1 LDVVKNVAFKIII
14 KLIGGQTLMVAR
26 KVQMLF
32 NFDEPTEECV
42 IYVFGICKTLC
53 TRVLFYNENVFVLN
67 NQFSIIGH
75 EVHHFSPKVYIF
87 PNSCSNLVKLVVT
100 SSSLDL
106 NKVASTP
113 WSYPHKKNDII
124 VKTLGYH
131 SFTKTSTFKFNL

>member
-1 LDVVKNVAFKIII
+1 
-14 KLIGGQTLMVAR
+14 MVAR

-32 NFDEPTEECV
+32 NFDEPTEEYV

-53 TRVLFYNENVFVLN
+53 MRVLFYNENVFVLN

-87 PNSCSNLVKLVVT
+87 SNSCSNLVKLVVT